1 MKKGVT
7 KKAAAKKAAPKTS
20 AVKKGAKTPATTTN
34 KLLDKKLSSKKTT
47 KKRKP
52 GKSNDEEGGCVSPSF
67 VKTSAS
73 ITIETITPG
82 FDFLPNAAARVD
94 IGQYDPINKKIKVT
108 VIGGTTSTTLDVFG
122 FQVSSEPVGGPVE
135 YYPFSLEY
143 ASSTPKT
150 GFLKLNTTAVPV
162 AANLRVTILT
172 KKKVAP

>member
-7 KKAAAKKAAPKTS
+7 KKAAAKKAAPKKS
-20 AVKKGAKTPATTTN
+20 AVKKGAKTPATTN
-34 KLLDKKLSSKKTT
+34 KLLDKKPSSKKAT

-52 GKSNDEEGGCVSPSF
+52 GKSKDEEEGCVSPSF

-82 FDFLPNAAARVD
+82 IDFSYNAAARVD
-94 IGQYDPINKKIKVT
+94 IGTYTPNTMQIKVT
-108 VIGGTTSTTLDVFG
+108 VIGGTTSTTLNDFG
-122 FQVSSEPVGGPVE
+122 FQVSSEPVGGPIE

-143 ASSTPKT
+143 TSSTLKT

>member
-7 KKAAAKKAAPKTS
+7 KKAAAKKAAPKKS

-82 FDFLPNAAARVD
+82 IDFSYNAAARVD
-94 IGQYDPINKKIKVT
+94 IGTYNPTTKQIKVT
-108 VIGGTTSTTLDVFG
+108 VIGGTSSNTLNDFG
-122 FQVSSEPVGGPVE
+122 FQVSSEPVGGPVV
-135 YYPFSLEY
+135 YYQFDLVYDP
-143 ASSTPKT
+143 STPRT
-150 GFLKLNTTAVPV
+150 GVLRINSTTAPV
-162 AANLRVTILT
+162 AAELRVTILT
-172 KKKVAP
+172 KKKVK

>member
-7 KKAAAKKAAPKTS
+7 KKAAPKKT
-20 AVKKGAKTPATTTN
+20 AVKKKIETPPSTTN
-34 KLLDKKLSSKKTT
+34 KLLDKKSSSKKAT

-82 FDFLPNAAARVD
+82 IDFSYNAAARVD
-94 IGQYDPINKKIKVT
+94 IGTYNPTTKQIKVT
-108 VIGGTTSTTLDVFG
+108 VIGGTSSNTLNDFG
-122 FQVSSEPVGGPVE
+122 FQVTSASGSPADG
-135 YYPFSLEY
+135 YAFNLENPT
-143 ASSTPKT
+143 SRTGTLRITTTP
-150 GFLKLNTTAVPV
+150 APS